1 MMRTLF
7 ISLFFTICLS
17 VQSQINQVVSDEK
30 GNKMLLGE
38 TNREAFNE
46 SDFKWF
52 TENHENYLTNDKV
65 IKELKKNLSD
75 YTIKV
80 FFGSWCGDSKR
91 NIPVFYKVI
100 EEAGLSKKNLQVYAL
115 DRKKEAYKQSPNKD
129 EKGLNIHRVPTF
141 IIYKNGKE
149 INRIVEHPK
158 ETFERDLLKIVKGE
172 RYYPNYRGVQI
183 LDNLLKNSKDSLQF
197 MEEQLIRFLPEVTKG
212 TKELNTYGFVKLR
225 NKEFDKAEFAFKL
238 NTRMYPNNYV
248 TYSSLG
254 TLYFEQKKY
263 KQALQQLYKALS
275 LKPEEKRV
283 KELITKI
290 NESL

>member
-1 MMRTLF
+1 MKRLLF
-7 ISLFFTICLS
+7 IHLFFIINTI
-17 VQSQINQVVSDEK
+17 VQSQINQVVTDEK

-38 TNREAFNE
+38 TNRDAFND

-52 TENHENYLTNDKV
+52 GENNQKYLTNDKV
-65 IKELKKNLSD
+65 INELKNKLNE
-75 YTIKV
+75 YKIKV

-91 NIPVFYKVI
+91 NLPVFYKVI

-141 IIYKNGKE
+141 IIYKDGKE
-149 INRIVEHPK
+149 VNRIVEHPK

-172 RYYPNYRGVQI
+172 RYYSNYRGVQV

-197 MEEQLIRFLPEVTKG
+197 MEEQLIRFLPEITKG

-225 NKEFDKAEFAFKL
+225 NKEFDKAEFVFKL
-238 NTRMYPNNYV
+238 NAKIYPNNYV

-254 TLYFEQKKY
+254 TLYYEQKKY
-263 KQALQQLYKALS
+263 REALQQLYKALS
-275 LKPEEKRV
+275 LRPEEKRI
-283 KELITKI
+283 KEMITKI